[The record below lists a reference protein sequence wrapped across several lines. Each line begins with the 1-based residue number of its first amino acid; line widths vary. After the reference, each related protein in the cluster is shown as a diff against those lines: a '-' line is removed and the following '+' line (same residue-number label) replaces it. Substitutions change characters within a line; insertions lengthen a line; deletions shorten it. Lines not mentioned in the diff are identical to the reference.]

1 MNSELLV
8 ANGMSRVD
16 GYLAHFGKGHL
27 DGGHSGRFP
36 WGSGKDPKQSEG
48 GIGGKVKKALGLSPK
63 DLSTPENRKK
73 AFAKD
78 NGALT
83 NEGRKRYAFD
93 AVRDQLKDAMHKS
106 GISNISGYDLYTYY
120 TQGLDGFTDKAIKK
134 LGDNLD
140 LLEAMNTTRDMVARM
155 DMDGITWKNEDRTG
169 VRPQV
174 IFNQIADEAYNYA
187 LRDILLGKVPDNGM
201 LADIMQYDM
210 YGSDYLAH
218 YGRSVRDG
226 APVGSGRFHLGSG
239 EDPYQMFTRDR
250 EDAPRGLAGV
260 ISKLKRH
267 GGGTATA
274 AEKKLLKQQ
283 LKIQKAEFKSKK
295 AAEEAER
302 KAKEEEDRKRAAEE
316 AERQKIEDTKRQIED
331 RKFQLLRTGDMK
343 QILENQQLFTTQEL
357 QGALDR
363 ANRLEQIQAK
373 MPKQKSA
380 LDRIDA
386 MFGAVG
392 KAANWIDTGAKFA
405 KSIKNMQELMNPDA
419 KPQQKMTIGQQ
430 YAAKLLAGISGKS
443 LDEIDFNK
451 LGADMKKVN
460 TVNDLYNMAAKGV
473 FKGGGGSDGK
483 IKDGKQ
489 NDQNQQ
495 NKDQND
501 KRIIEGIKKDKKNA
515 EPIFKDDQ
523 PSKKE
528 QKDKQKAQEQEL
540 RKRENERKAAEQEKK
555 NQEKAN
561 KTAEKERQRQEEAT
575 KRAEQERQRQEERSS
590 FEGSDRTDMHVP
602 DQIYARRAAQESNR
616 QAAERAAQRT
626 PSFVSGDEAI
636 RAFNNIFSGGPTTDP
651 RTGIT
656 YDQYGAPA
664 YDQYGVPIPIWMRDM
679 YR

>member
-1 MNSELLV
+1 MNGELLV

-16 GYLAHFGKGHL
+16 DYLEHAGRSKL
-27 DGGHSGRFP
+27 DG
-36 WGSGKDPKQSEG
+36 
-48 GIGGKVKKALGLSPK
+48 AL
-63 DLSTPENRKK
+63 
-73 AFAKD
+73 
-78 NGALT
+78 
-83 NEGRKRYAFD
+83 
-93 AVRDQLKDAMHKS
+93 
-106 GISNISGYDLYTYY
+106 
-120 TQGLDGFTDKAIKK
+120 
-134 LGDNLD
+134 
-140 LLEAMNTTRDMVARM
+140 
-155 DMDGITWKNEDRTG
+155 
-169 VRPQV
+169 
-174 IFNQIADEAYNYA
+174 
-187 LRDILLGKVPDNGM
+187 
-201 LADIMQYDM
+201 
-210 YGSDYLAH
+210 
-218 YGRSVRDG
+218 
-226 APVGSGRFHLGSG
+226 VGSGRFHLGSG
-239 EDPYQMFTRDR
+239 EDPYQMFTRGR

-260 ISKLKRH
+260 VSKLKRH
-267 GGGTATA
+267 GGGTATPE
-274 AEKKLLKQQ
+274 EKKLLKQQ
-283 LKIQKAEFKSKK
+283 LKIQKAEFKSKQ

-331 RKFQLLRTGDMK
+331 QKFQLLRSGDMRK
-343 QILENQQLFTTQEL
+343 IYENQQLFTTQEL
-357 QGALDR
+357 QSALDR
-363 ANRLEQIQAK
+363 ASRLEQLQAK

-405 KSIKNMQELMNPDA
+405 KSIQNMRALMNPEA
-419 KPQQKMTIGQQ
+419 KPQQKITIGQQ
-430 YAAKLLAGISGKS
+430 YAAKLLAGINGKS

-451 LGADMKKVN
+451 LGSDMKKVN
-460 TVNDLYNMAAKGV
+460 TVNDLYNMAAKGI

-483 IKDGKQ
+483 IKDNKQ
-489 NDQNQQ
+489 QDQNGQ
-495 NKDQND
+495 KDQGNNRTVTGV
-501 KRIIEGIKKDKKNA
+501 KNNKKDS

-575 KRAEQERQRQEERSS
+575 KIAEQERQRQEEANRAAEEYRRRQEERSS

-636 RAFNNIFSGGPTTDP
+636 RAFNNIFSGGSTTDP

-656 YDQYGAPA
+656 YDRYGAPE
-664 YDQYGVPIPIWMRDM
+664 YDEYGVPIPVWMRDR

>member
-16 GYLAHFGKGHL
+16 
-27 DGGHSGRFP
+27 
-36 WGSGKDPKQSEG
+36 
-48 GIGGKVKKALGLSPK
+48 
-63 DLSTPENRKK
+63 
-73 AFAKD
+73 
-78 NGALT
+78 
-83 NEGRKRYAFD
+83 
-93 AVRDQLKDAMHKS
+93 
-106 GISNISGYDLYTYY
+106 
-120 TQGLDGFTDKAIKK
+120 
-134 LGDNLD
+134 
-140 LLEAMNTTRDMVARM
+140 
-155 DMDGITWKNEDRTG
+155 
-169 VRPQV
+169 
-174 IFNQIADEAYNYA
+174 
-187 LRDILLGKVPDNGM
+187 
-201 LADIMQYDM
+201 
-210 YGSDYLAH
+210 DYIAH

-226 APVGSGRFHLGSG
+226 APIGSGRFHLGSG

-331 RKFQLLRTGDMK
+331 QKFQLLRSGDMRK
-343 QILENQQLFTTQEL
+343 IYENQQLFTTQEL
-357 QGALDR
+357 QSALDR
-363 ANRLEQIQAK
+363 ASRLEQLQAK

-380 LDRIDA
+380 LDKIDA

-430 YAAKLLAGISGKS
+430 YAAKLLAGINGKS
-443 LDEIDFNK
+443 LDQIDFNK

-483 IKDGKQ
+483 IINKPNEGNQQNNKQ
-489 NDQNQQ
+489 NQNAQ
-495 NKDQND
+495 NKDQENGRSV
-501 KRIIEGIKKDKKNA
+501 KEIKEDKKNA

-528 QKDKQKAQEQEL
+528 LKAKQRAQEQEL
-540 RKRENERKAAEQEKK
+540 KKRESERRAVEQEQRK
-555 NQEKAN
+555 QEKADR
-561 KTAEKERQRQEEAT
+561 A
-575 KRAEQERQRQEERSS
+575 AEQERQRQEDDKKKEEQKRLKEEQAKKAAEEKEARKVAKEEQRKQDEINRYNKAEERRQASIERIVQKS
-590 FEGSDRTDMHVP
+590 LEKLAENNEYGYGTPAYLANQAYRLASNFYDNNTGSVTLTPTQLANRVYNEANNFHSIDP
-602 DQIYARRAAQESNR
+602 AYAAQLEYLRNR
-616 QAAERAAQRT
+616 
-626 PSFVSGDEAI
+626 
-636 RAFNNIFSGGPTTDP
+636 
-651 RTGIT
+651 
-656 YDQYGAPA
+656 YG
-664 YDQYGVPIPIWMRDM
+664 R
-679 YR
+679 